1 MYGEATTQ
9 LLEFDEKGNFVRQ
22 LGKGVYGLA
31 YAHSVRFDKYDNL
44 WVVDKAIMSVM
55 KFNPEG
61 MVVMNLG
68 RRDEGPD
75 EPRYR
80 HANPPPVPVDAMFN
94 GTTDVTWDA
103 DDNIYISDGYFNS
116 EIAKFDK
123 HGNWIKR
130 WGSAGKGGEHANEN
144 PGQFSNPH
152 NIGIDRQGNIYAADR
167 GNRRIQVFD
176 TDGNFKRFIFLNAP
190 YDKSRHPVLGNPIRP
205 TPLTKPRRGPFAS
218 RKEPRSTFTPPMRSR
233 AESTSLRCR
242 AAKSS
247 AHSGNPDMN
256 SANSTGCMDWR
267 ARMRISVCGR
277 HEQLA
282 GAEDHH
288 ASGQAEGSSHLAAEQ
303 AKGTCRRALTAFF

>member
-1 MYGEATTQ
+1 MNRIAPLGLLFLLATPILAQEGPPAPEIKFESVPFLKLNYERNLGEVLGVAMNSKGHLVVLNHPGTGDLGAPVYGEATTQ

-44 WVVDKAIMSVM
+44 WVVDKATMSVM

-94 GTTDVTWDA
+94 GTTDVIWDA

-130 WGSAGKGGEHANEN
+130 WGSAGKGGEHANERSGAVQQSPQYWHRP
-144 PGQFSNPH
+144 PGQHLRGRPWEPAYSGFRY
-152 NIGIDRQGNIYAADR
+152 GRQLQAVYLPECALRQI
-167 GNRRIQVFD
+167 
-176 TDGNFKRFIFLNAP
+176 AP
-190 YDKSRHPVLGNPIRP
+190 SGAGQPES
-205 TPLTKPRRGPFAS
+205 AS
-218 RKEPRSTFTPPMRSR
+218 S
-233 AESTSLRCR
+233 
-242 AAKSS
+242 
-247 AHSGNPDMN
+247 
-256 SANSTGCMDWR
+256 
-267 ARMRISVCGR
+267 
-277 HEQLA
+277 
-282 GAEDHH
+282 
-288 ASGQAEGSSHLAAEQ
+288 
-303 AKGTCRRALTAFF
+303 